1 MSVNLSLQKRETL
14 IFKGVMMRRGFTM
27 IELIFVIVIL
37 GILAA
42 VALPRLVGVQEQA
55 RLAKAGELVSQLN
68 SVVMP
73 GLYSK
78 AIVSNDGSVKKYLQG
93 LPSNSDRKKLSYYME
108 VPSNFTVEN
117 DWYEKI
123 ADANVSDN
131 TEVDPIASDATNS
144 IYIFCRDGSSTDM
157 PRCWYSAESN
167 ATGKDLNISK
177 AGI

>member
-14 IFKGVMMRRGFTM
+14 IFKGVVMRRGFTM

-68 SVVMP
+68 SVVLP
-73 GLYSK
+73 GLYSR
-78 AIVSNDGSVKKYLQG
+78 AIVSNDGSVKAYLNG
-93 LPSNSDRKKLSYYME
+93 LPSGSEKKKLSYYME

-123 ADANVSDN
+123 ADANVSDD
-131 TEVDPIASDATNS
+131 TDIDPIASDATNS
-144 IYIFCRDGSSTDM
+144 IYIFCRDGNTTDM
-157 PRCWYSAESN
+157 PRCWYSAKSSVKGGN
-167 ATGKDLNISK
+167 LDISK